1 MDTVTYGD
9 NAVLLVD
16 ELGGALSTPDDAT
29 TLLEAAFSEHATV
42 VAVPAGRFD
51 PLFFDLS
58 TGLAGEFLQKFVTY
72 RIAIAIVGDISET
85 IAGSAALSA
94 FVVESNRGAHV
105 WFVPDVAAIESLV
118 GRLDPR

>member
-1 MDTVTYGD
+1 METVTYGD
-9 NAVLLVD
+9 TTVVIVD
-16 ELGGALSTPDDAT
+16 ELGGSLSTPDDAT
-29 TLLEAAFSEHATV
+29 ALLETAFSEKASV
-42 VAVPAGRFD
+42 VAVPASRFD

-72 RIAIAIVGDISET
+72 RIAIAIVGDLTET

-105 WFVPDVAAIESLV
+105 WFVQDAASIESLV